1 MYGLKPKKLT
11 KTTSDI
17 FSLHFIFYEVDDF
30 DPFNWFHD
38 SLIDCNPWFEK
49 KFISIWFE
57 IVIQIIITILSETN
71 RLD

>member
-38 SLIDCNPWFEK
+38 SLIDYNPWFEK
-49 KFISIWFE
+49 SSLLYK
-57 IVIQIIITILSETN
+57 L
-71 RLD
+71 L